1 LLTNQELGSNIIGEV
16 KRMTLSYAIVGFDGF
31 DLRAYK
37 NEDPQF
43 PMYDPREKKQV
54 KVALHKYLSHK
65 MEEWGIEWVDSAFEV
80 FADIMETLK
89 KENLKEVKFDNA
101 RSKQEELAELEEKV
115 NDLRTEL
122 KMPRLVEEKPE
133 PEEAE
138 AKGAATAPAIP
149 PAIPPSDELARP
161 FNPFQKI
168 PAAAEP
174 SVPVTTVP
182 SPVPSNPAVRQNLV
196 DGETTSSPEKPHIAG
211 RTLDD
216 VIEERPAKQEP
227 APIEIDPVRQ
237 SVNPRF
243 KQQR

>member
-1 LLTNQELGSNIIGEV
+1 
-16 KRMTLSYAIVGFDGF
+16 
-31 DLRAYK
+31 
-37 NEDPQF
+37 
-43 PMYDPREKKQV
+43 
-54 KVALHKYLSHK
+54 LHKYLSHK

-182 SPVPSNPAVRQNLV
+182 IPVPSNPAVRQNLV